1 VTSATITVSERR
13 ALVALASCGRDGTSS
28 GTFGAV
34 YFGKDR
40 KSKGTSMGGGG
51 DYPAQMLLGRLKK
64 KGLVRHSMRFRDGST
79 VWELTATGLL
89 AIGGMTGTPKKCRH
103 TTWIDSVD
111 VAHRP
116 LKTCNECGKR
126 LGTCPNCKLVRALN
140 TEGLIAYHDFP
151 EPCRAVCRG
160 SLYSSVEDVEHAAR
174 KGA

>member
-1 VTSATITVSERR
+1 MTAPAITDNERR
-13 ALVALASCGRDGTSS
+13 ALVALASLGKDGASS
-28 GTFGAV
+28 GDFGGA

-51 DYPAQMLLGRLKK
+51 DYAAQMLLGRLKK
-64 KGLVRHSMRFRDGST
+64 KGLVRHSMRFCEGST

-89 AIGGMTGTPKKCRH
+89 AIGGMTGRPRKCRH
-103 TTWIDSVD
+103 TTWLDSVD

-116 LKTCNECGKR
+116 IKTCSDCGAR
-126 LGTCPNCKLVRALN
+126 LGTCPSCKLVRALN
-140 TEGLIAYHDFP
+140 PKGLIAYHDFP

-160 SLYSSVEDVEHAAR
+160 SLYSSVEDVEHAAQ